1 MGEAAAARKLRPV
14 PVTITGEPVYWL
26 PDDDTDKLPVAG
38 KANAAFTL
46 GLFFFILPCALLA
59 VVLGHMSLAEI
70 KKSAGKL
77 AGEGRAKFGLVLGYV
92 GIAALPVFISVV
104 GFMLPNL
111 TRARIR
117 ANEASAQ
124 NFLQQLNR
132 AQVQYNRNHPDK
144 GYACRFTDLIGYGL
158 PHSQLMSGGYGV
170 ESDGYVFLLQG
181 CSGEE
186 FTKPNSHYQVAAT
199 PLKLRSTGIRMFCSN
214 ETSLVRSSWIQ
225 SSVENCF
232 QHGRPIS

>member
-1 MGEAAAARKLRPV
+1 M

-26 PDDDTDKLPVAG
+26 PDDDDDKLPVNG
-38 KANAAFTL
+38 KANAAFAL
-46 GLFFFILPCALLA
+46 GIFFFILPCAFLA
-59 VVLGHMSLAEI
+59 VVLGHLSLAEI

-92 GIAALPVFISVV
+92 GIAALPVFVFVV

-132 AQVQYNRNHPDK
+132 AQVQYNRNHPEK

-158 PHSQLMSGGYGV
+158 PQSQLVPGGYGV
-170 ESDGYVFLLQG
+170 ENDGYFFSLQG
-181 CSGEE
+181 CSGGG
-186 FTKPNSHYQVAAT
+186 FTKPNSHYQVIAT
-199 PLKLRSTGIRMFCSN
+199 PVKFRSTGNRMFCSN
-214 ETSLVRSSWIQ
+214 ETSLVRATVIQ
-225 SSVENCF
+225 NSVENCV
-232 QHGRPIS
+232 QHGRPLS